1 LFEFTVRPKLFR
13 TLNTA
18 EFVLILML
26 VAFSCILLR
35 LALFAFNNIVFSWT
49 LSVPMDIP
57 PFVLFPM
64 TIDPRVCV
72 FPTCMFVVEERGSII
87 GTYKFAVAVIFPFA
101 LMFPHD
107 VISPFL
113 IVCVPAVIGP
123 LMVADDA
130 EKSSPT

>member
-1 LFEFTVRPKLFR
+1 MFEFTVRPKLFS

-18 EFVLILML
+18 ESVLILML
-26 VAFSCILLR
+26 LAFICILLR
-35 LALFAFNNIVFSWT
+35 LALFAFNNIVFSAT

-57 PFVLFPM
+57 PFVLLPM

-72 FPTCMFVVEERGSII
+72 FPTFIFVVEERGSII

-101 LMFPHD
+101 LMLPQA

-113 IVCVPAVIGP
+113 IISVPAVIGP
-123 LMVADDA
+123 RMVADSA
-130 EKSSPT
+130 ANALST